1 MGGRG
6 WTRTIDPLI
15 NISRSLLSYPPG
27 TSLPYSHEP
36 GRENSLKIMQSHT
49 FLQTREDS
57 NPRQRFWRPPC
68 YRCTTGPCNDNL
80 HRLPLRTTFFKYMMV
95 LPKKKITRARAKNKY

>member
-6 WTRTIDPLI
+6 WTRTIDPLVKT
-15 NISRSLLSYPPG
+15 SRSLLSYPPG

-36 GRENSLKIMQSHT
+36 GSEDSLKIMQSHT

-68 YRCTTGPCNDNL
+68 STTAPQARVRAIFTDCHYEQL
-80 HRLPLRTTFFKYMMV
+80 FFKYMMV
-95 LPKKKITRARAKNKY
+95 LPKEI